1 MGNYSCLFSCLC
13 QSHKRAP
20 LNRFTI
26 SFSLFAI
33 ISFYSEEVIWLL
45 PNFASNWPSWKLDTK
60 MLCDWAS
67 NHWALHMCPPPFF
80 IIIKLYWNGQKID
93 QNFFIFFGRKKSFC
107 WKHISS
113 DQILKKHTQKSH
125 TPVTGRL
132 LFHFW
137 IGPSGV
143 HLAAGTN
150 EGGHYFCY
158 FFFILQKRSYRISIF
173 CMGS

>member
-1 MGNYSCLFSCLC
+1 MGTNSCLFSCLC

-67 NHWALHMCPPPFF
+67 NHWALHFF
-80 IIIKLYWNGQKID
+80 YHHQTV
-93 QNFFIFFGRKKSFC
+93 
-107 WKHISS
+107 
-113 DQILKKHTQKSH
+113 LKWPENWSE
-125 TPVTGRL
+125 
-132 LFHFW
+132 LFHFFRQEEVILLETHFQW
-137 IGPSGV
+137 PDFEKTHAKIAHTCNGPTFVSFLNWSERSTLGCW
-143 HLAAGTN
+143 HKRRWPL
-150 EGGHYFCY
+150 FLL